1 VRVDLQQDRDA
12 QTEALIRESGVPALI
27 FGNALYLDTPPVS
40 LGGPAV
46 FTADQPAGRSR
57 TRRRTWHVSCS
68 TASVI
73 SNGTCRVSSPG

>member
-1 VRVDLQQDRDA
+1 MRVDLQQDRDA

-46 FTADQPAGRSR
+46 FTADQPGREVTDAAPDLAR
-57 TRRRTWHVSCS
+57 LLQHRVGHLERP
-68 TASVI
+68 
-73 SNGTCRVSSPG
+73 CRVSSPG